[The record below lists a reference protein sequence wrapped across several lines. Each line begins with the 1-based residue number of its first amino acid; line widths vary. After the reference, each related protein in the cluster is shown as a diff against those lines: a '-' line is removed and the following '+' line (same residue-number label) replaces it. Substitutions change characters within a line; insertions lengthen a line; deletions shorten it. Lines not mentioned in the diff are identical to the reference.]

1 MRGLKPFSFS
11 FSFSNQHHIF
21 EALARLLHG
30 ELNKLS
36 EQA

>member
-1 MRGLKPFSFS
+1 LIKYIYDMRGLKPFS

-30 ELNKLS
+30 ELNN
-36 EQA
+36 